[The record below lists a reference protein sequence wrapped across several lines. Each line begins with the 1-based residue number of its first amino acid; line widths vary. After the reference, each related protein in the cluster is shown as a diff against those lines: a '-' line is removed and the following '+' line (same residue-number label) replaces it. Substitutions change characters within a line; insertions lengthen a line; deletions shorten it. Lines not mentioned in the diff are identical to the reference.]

1 MKKHSWMVGGKKEP
15 DGWMKKCQMVRWLN
29 EKKI

>member
-15 DGWMKKCQMVRWLN
+15 DGWMKNHHIV
-29 EKKI
+29 EFKKI